1 MLLHLQKI
9 YIIHTFLYI
18 LYIFIMNQNNLHQ
31 FSMYFHTTIRNI
43 GLYTSL
49 SYATLAYSRVYR
61 NNNPFY
67 DIMLILISLI
77 FLAIAFI
84 INYFLYNVSF
94 SKINRGM
101 KLSSCYAFHKPSS
114 GFILSLFYLD

>member
-1 MLLHLQKI
+1 MD
-9 YIIHTFLYI
+9 
-18 LYIFIMNQNNLHQ
+18 QNNLHN
-31 FSMYFHTTIRNI
+31 FSMYYHTTIRNI

-67 DIMLILISLI
+67 DIMLILISLM

-84 INYFLYNVSF
+84 MNYFLYYDVQS
-94 SKINRGM
+94 
-101 KLSSCYAFHKPSS
+101 
-114 GFILSLFYLD
+114 FILKNKQGHEFVKWIRISQAIFGIHIILVLLGVITLFRSLSN

>member
-1 MLLHLQKI
+1 
-9 YIIHTFLYI
+9 
-18 LYIFIMNQNNLHQ
+18 MNQNNLHQ

-84 INYFLYNVSF
+84 INYFLYNDIQS
-94 SKINRGM
+94 
-101 KLSSCYAFHKPSS
+101 
-114 GFILSLFYLD
+114 FILKNKQGDEAVKLLRISQAIFGIHIILVLLGVITLFRSLSN